1 MDKQMKR
8 NKYCFGL
15 GTVGRDGVY
24 TLVSMYLITYLT
36 EVVGLSNANLAA
48 IGTLMVIFRVFD
60 ALKKAGL
67 EAKLILQIHD
77 ELIVEAP
84 EGEAQQ
90 VKALLEKEM
99 VEAAEFAVPLVADA
113 KIGKSWYDAKD

>member
-60 ALKKAGL
+60 ALNDPVMGNIIENTRSRWLPNKRNAYANKRRN
-67 EAKLILQIHD
+67 KTD
-77 ELIVEAP
+77 
-84 EGEAQQ
+84 
-90 VKALLEKEM
+90 
-99 VEAAEFAVPLVADA
+99 F
-113 KIGKSWYDAKD
+113 GKHHY

>member
-1 MDKQMKR
+1 M
-8 NKYCFGL
+8 
-15 GTVGRDGVY
+15 
-24 TLVSMYLITYLT
+24 
-36 EVVGLSNANLAA
+36 
-48 IGTLMVIFRVFD
+48 
-60 ALKKAGL
+60 

-90 VKALLEKEM
+90 VKALLEREM